1 MSDIADRSR
10 ATSGGEIAA
19 LGLIL
24 AVASTPIVL
33 FLYRRR
39 LTWRRTRH
47 ARESLP
53 VTLGWVVV
61 TIVFTMIA
69 FVGWFGITIENL
81 DRIDSRNIHAFDNSL
96 GLTMIALTSW
106 VPLALLGWRRHWLG
120 RDRIADTERT

>member
-1 MSDIADRSR
+1 MND
-10 ATSGGEIAA
+10 
-19 LGLIL
+19 
-24 AVASTPIVL
+24 
-33 FLYRRR
+33 RRR